1 MNTQRWSRAV
11 RVLAVLGLGAIPVVL
26 ADPVEDGLTNGWL
39 AQPVASVDGLNVLPW
54 ACTAP
59 FGVPDPG
66 TQSILQMHFN
76 WHCSF
81 DNTLV
86 PALGSLPND
95 GNRFFGFHRQFI
107 FAFNRYR
114 AANGAAFL
122 QTWPPSPGGLIPV
135 GHGARADNTACPTC
149 QSLPNQYRVPAAG
162 GTLSTATFPTIDA
175 LGNSIVFYHN
185 TQHGRIANSGPGVN
199 CTTGTSSTASDMC
212 YPNVSPRDPIFYR
225 YHNVFDDVQDTW
237 MRLANTDVMV
247 VFDRSGSMSIPDGGA
262 GLTRLDAAKEAARLF
277 ADLLEDGSSHRV
289 GLASF
294 STSAS
299 NPVDLGLTSAGSA
312 TAAMN
317 TALTGIAAG
326 GATSIGDGLQRA
338 LTELSSSTNPHK
350 AILLLTDGVEN
361 TAPLISS
368 VTGALGD
375 THLCSVGFGS
385 PGTIDGAK
393 LRDLSE
399 RQGGVYI
406 NGFDPVVNNLLVKK
420 FFVECFADIF
430 DTFVGSDPIALLPA
444 GTLAGTPT
452 VHIASGDEQVTFV
465 LSWSTPEPAG
475 NLRLAVTTP
484 SGAPLDLNDPAVES
498 RFGPT
503 WHIVRV
509 RLPYRGERDGS
520 WLAYPVRPTRSYV
533 NGFTP
538 SAFAE
543 YDQGVRIVTRQLT
556 RLCPDG
562 CQRVLYFEDG
572 PGTLSH
578 AHATVYGQALVDALA
593 RGFLGAVKRAGTPED
608 FAAALREGNYDL
620 IVYASSYA
628 KGNQPY
634 DGALSER
641 LCADQG
647 ARAIITDTRTSQGA
661 QAILR
666 CAGALRT
673 EETNFEVMR
682 SDGGLFSGSVKL
694 SGSGHDHGTGNPF
707 SYGLRSTGA
716 TGAAVQAT
724 SPKGAAVIA
733 RGDGGK
739 EQRYFVN
746 ALTASSA
753 RVQPFTYRA
762 RNYTLESLHPTFHIP
777 EMYWPATGFDRVEA
791 RVRVTRPLESLGRR
805 LAELGLREGGSLGG
819 DPLSPRQ
826 AGALKLDPNFG
837 GRLVKTETLEFSLF
851 DNGTSGDTSAIDR
864 YWEASLP
871 PEVTRFDGEYLLR
884 AIFKLC
890 KAGRCVQREAS
901 HSLVVDVKLDPGRTR
916 VSLERLPPE
925 GTLNRARVLIQPVD
939 RSGLPLGPHR
949 ADALLVLPG
958 PGVKLEGWR
967 DFDGRG
973 RYEIVVTYPANTQSR
988 LLVGQFGRPKEVIAV
1003 ALP

>member
-1 MNTQRWSRAV
+1 MRKRMWLQTV
-11 RVLAVLGLGAIPVVL
+11 RVIALLGLGVIPAVF
-26 ADPVEDGLTNGWL
+26 ANPVEDGLTNGWL
-39 AQPVASVDGLNVLPW
+39 AQPVSSVDGLGTLPW
-54 ACTAP
+54 ACDAP
-59 FGVPDPG
+59 FSVPDPG
-66 TQSILQMHFN
+66 LQSILQMHFN
-76 WHCSF
+76 WHCTF

-86 PALGSLPND
+86 PSLGSLPND

-114 AANGAAFL
+114 AANGAAYV
-122 QTWPPSPGGLIPV
+122 QTWSPSPGALIPL
-135 GHGARADNTACPTC
+135 GHGGRADNTACPTC
-149 QSLPNQYRVPAAG
+149 QTLPNQYRVPAAG

-185 TQHGRIANSGPGVN
+185 AQHGRIANSGPGVN
-199 CTTGTSSTASDMC
+199 CNNGTSSLASDMC

-225 YHNVFDDVQDTW
+225 YHNVFDDVQDAW
-237 MRLANTDVMV
+237 MRLANTDVMIA
-247 VFDRSGSMSIPDGGA
+247 FDRSGSMSIPDGGA

-277 ADLLEDGSSHRV
+277 ADLLEDGSGHRV

-294 STSAS
+294 STTAS
-299 NPVDLGLTSAGSA
+299 SPVDLALTPASGAAS
-312 TAAMN
+312 AMN
-317 TALTGIAAG
+317 TALSGISAG
-326 GATSIGDGLQRA
+326 GSTSIGDGLQRA
-338 LTELSSSTNPHK
+338 LGELAGSSNPHK
-350 AILLLTDGVEN
+350 AVLLLTDGMEN

-368 VTGALGD
+368 VAGALGD

-444 GTLAGTPT
+444 GAVAGAPT
-452 VHIASGDEQVTFV
+452 VHVASSDEQVTFV
-465 LSWSTPEPAG
+465 LSWSTPEPTG

-484 SGAPLDLNDPAVES
+484 TGAPLDLNDPNVES

-538 SAFAE
+538 SAFAD
-543 YDQGVRIVTRQLT
+543 YDQGVRIVTRELT

-562 CQRVLYFEDG
+562 CKRVLYYEDG
-572 PGTLSH
+572 PGTLAH
-578 AHATVYGQALVDALA
+578 AHATVYGQALVDALG
-593 RGFLGAVKRAGTPED
+593 RGFLGDVRRVGKPED
-608 FAAALREGNYDL
+608 LALELGRGEYDL

-628 KGNQPY
+628 KGDQPY
-634 DGALSER
+634 DGALAEQ
-641 LCADQG
+641 LCSAQG
-647 ARAIITDTRTSQGA
+647 PRAIITETRLTQGA
-661 QAILR
+661 QAVLR
-666 CAGALRT
+666 CTGALRT

-682 SDGGLFSGSVKL
+682 GDGTLFGSAVRL
-694 SGSGHDHGTGNPF
+694 DGSGHAHMGHVF
-707 SYGLRSTGA
+707 SYGLRSIGA
-716 TGAAVQAT
+716 NTSSVQAT
-724 SPKGAAVIA
+724 SPKSAAVIV
-733 RGDGGK
+733 RGAVSAP

-753 RVQPFTYRA
+753 RVVPVTYRA
-762 RNYTLESLHPTFHIP
+762 RNYTLEPLHPTFRIP
-777 EMYWPATGFDRVEA
+777 EMYYPASGFDKIEA

-805 LAELGLREGGSLGG
+805 LADLGLREGGALDG
-819 DPLSPRQ
+819 DPLDPRQ
-826 AGALKLDPNFG
+826 AGVLKLDPNFS
-837 GRLVKTETLEFSLF
+837 GRLVRTETLEFPLF
-851 DNGTSGDTSAIDR
+851 DTGTSGDTTAGDR
-864 YWEASLP
+864 YWEAALP

-884 AIFKLC
+884 AVFRLC
-890 KAGRCVQREAS
+890 KAGRCIQREAT
-901 HSLVVDVKLDPGRTR
+901 HTLVVDVKLDPRRSR
-916 VSLERLPPE
+916 VELERLPPD
-925 GTLNRARVLIQPVD
+925 GMVQRARVVVQPVD
-939 RSGLPLGPHR
+939 AGGLPLGPHR

-958 PGVKLEGWR
+958 PDVKLETLR

-973 RYEIVVTYPANTQSR
+973 RYEVVVSYRSGTAGT
-988 LLVGQFGRPKEVIAV
+988 LLIGQFARPKEVLSV
-1003 ALP
+1003 RLP